1 VALLCSSAMAPSA
14 AAEPAAAAA
23 TPTPAVAALAAGA
36 PPSPFELHVLAAPSL
51 CEASAILATPSD
63 EGLVLVADN
72 EVDDQLYRFAIAGN
86 GLGAG
91 TVLAMPGPKDARP
104 DDIEALARLG
114 NEIVVV
120 GSQSR
125 NKECVVRPKRQR
137 IRRLVSADGGALK
150 ETGAVVDANKTWRDA
165 LQNEGA
171 KCLSTLFTASTPAG
185 ADRFCKALV
194 AAEKLAALDGK
205 HCQEVAN
212 VEGAFG
218 TTDGRL
224 WLGLRAPLVDG
235 NAVLLR
241 LAGGASELR
250 FDRVTLLRLD
260 GRGIRELAVAGEQL
274 YGIAGPMLDCA
285 EPFALFRL
293 SAAAAVGGG
302 EPQVEIL
309 RADLVTS
316 SEGLL
321 VRGKRAYVVVD
332 GDEPAE
338 GDTTGT
344 CRSPAQWY
352 TFDLPDA

>member
-1 VALLCSSAMAPSA
+1 MWKPVIQRPIAGRTLAAALLCPL
-14 AAEPAAAAA
+14 AA
-23 TPTPAVAALAAGA
+23 TAATAGT
-36 PPSPFELHVLAAPSL
+36 PPSPFELHVLTAPSL
-51 CEASAILATPSD
+51 CEASAIVAAPWD
-63 EGLVLVADN
+63 EQLVLVADN
-72 EVDDQLYRFAIAGN
+72 EVDDQMYGFALDEN

-91 TVLAMPGPKDARP
+91 TAFAMPGPKIARP

-125 NKECVVRPKRQR
+125 NKACEVKEKRQR
-137 IRRLVSADGGALK
+137 IRRLIRADDGGLTQ
-150 ETGAVVDANKTWRDA
+150 TGDVVDASKTWKDA

-171 KCLSTLFTASTPAG
+171 KCLSTLFTEPPPAG
-185 ADRFCKALV
+185 ADRVCKALV
-194 AAEKLAALDGK
+194 AAEKLVVLDGR

-224 WLGLRAPLVDG
+224 WLGLRAPLIDG
-235 NAVLLR
+235 DAVLLR
-241 LAGGASELR
+241 LAGGASALR
-250 FDRVTLLRLD
+250 FDHVTLLRLD
-260 GRGIRELAVAGEQL
+260 GRGIRELAVAGDEL

-293 SAAAAVGGG
+293 PAAAAVGGG
-302 EPQVEIL
+302 EPQVKIL
-309 RADLVTS
+309 RSDLVTS

-338 GDTTGT
+338 GSPTGT